1 METAQRAQSRRKAG
15 DSRPVAA
22 GKPSQTGIQV
32 LPNQAASLWP
42 GKQCPNARAASPRW
56 RVLSPAR

>member
-32 LPNQAASLWP
+32 LPKSDDIRVAGQAMPERQGGFA
-42 GKQCPNARAASPRW
+42 
-56 RVLSPAR
+56 